1 MKMWHDFMVLQF
13 SQDFLMENLVES
25 KVLLSDHAV
34 RVKKMQRL
42 IEGPADRLLVQLGLV
57 NKKQLFQAMRQTSG
71 LEVAQAAD
79 APIGLEAEELLAPGF
94 AARSGIIIHQIRD
107 DGITFRITNLPSE
120 NDLIEVTERCV
131 GMPVSFKIQNP

>member
-1 MKMWHDFMVLQF
+1 
-13 SQDFLMENLVES
+13 MENLMES

-42 IEGPADRLLVQLGLV
+42 IEGPADRLLLQLGLV

-71 LEVAQAAD
+71 LEVAQAGD

-94 AARSGIIIHQIRD
+94 AARSGIVIHQIRD
-107 DGITFRITNLPSE
+107 DGITFRLTNLPSE
-120 NDLIEVTERCV
+120 NDLIEVTERCA